1 MEKIEYVVVERVGKK
16 YIIDEVKVDKVNGL

>member
-16 YIIDEVKVDKVNGL
+16 YIIDEVKVDKVDGL